1 MNSRDGKVG
10 KEYLTKKTM
19 KYVSLDD
26 VEKLFK
32 QMISDANSSMY
43 PEWKVL
49 EMKEFNMFSCWKAS
63 IEIAKDRVQS
73 LKTIDLSI
81 IDEMIK
87 EKVYRHNY
95 SLIDDTETDELSWAI
110 KALKDLKE
118 RLLSNK

>member
-1 MNSRDGKVG
+1 
-10 KEYLTKKTM
+10 M

-26 VEKLFK
+26 VEKLFN

-63 IEIAKDRVQS
+63 IEIAKDRIQS

-81 IDEMIK
+81 IDEMI
-87 EKVYRHNY
+87 
-95 SLIDDTETDELSWAI
+95 
-110 KALKDLKE
+110 
-118 RLLSNK
+118 

>member
-63 IEIAKDRVQS
+63 IEIAKERIYS

-81 IDEMIK
+81 IDEMVSDWSFYWCNNSK
-87 EKVYRHNY
+87 YLDPE
-95 SLIDDTETDELSWAI
+95 E
-110 KALKDLKE
+110 LKE

>member
-1 MNSRDGKVG
+1 
-10 KEYLTKKTM
+10 M
-19 KYVSLDD
+19 KYVSLDE

-63 IEIAKDRVQS
+63 IEIAKDRVHS

-81 IDEMIK
+81 IDEMI
-87 EKVYRHNY
+87 EKNKKSSDYMNEKLVWPIRE
-95 SLIDDTETDELSWAI
+95 SILQEI
-110 KALKDLKE
+110 KE
-118 RLLSNK
+118 RLSLNK